1 MALLLSMQSG
11 DRITVADIL
20 FTVLSSP
27 PRLVSAETTIPL
39 SEADTVLPHGVTVA
53 LATPYTNANTA
64 ASALTLRCTAPK
76 DVLIKRTRGEAA

>member
-39 SEADTVLPHGVTVA
+39 SEADTLLPHGVTVS
-53 LATPYTNANTA
+53 LAETP
-64 ASALTLRCTAPK
+64 SSSSIRLRFTAPK
-76 DVLIKRTRGEAA
+76 DVLIKRNRVEAA